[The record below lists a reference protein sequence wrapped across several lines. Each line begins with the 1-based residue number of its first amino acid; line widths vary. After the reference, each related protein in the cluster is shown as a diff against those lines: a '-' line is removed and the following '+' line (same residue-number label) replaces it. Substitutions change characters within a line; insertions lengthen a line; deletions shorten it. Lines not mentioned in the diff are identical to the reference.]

1 MRYLLQFHSF
11 QVAGT
16 NWPKLQYSIL
26 VTGISRFRVARVL
39 QNDPYVLAQ
48 VETLSHFQDEQYEE
62 FKDSKLDIEFGE
74 LVETFRKKAIN
85 LLELLDLSIPSV
97 AKLRVIFAVLPT
109 ICILLLI
116 SIDHFQKL
124 LESIPN
130 HQLADLISSIVN
142 ASFNEKLEILNAID
156 LKDRFSKAL
165 PLLLRQIEGLKMLQE
180 KQEQESRDVKKVK
193 TVF

>member
-1 MRYLLQFHSF
+1 M
-11 QVAGT
+11 
-16 NWPKLQYSIL
+16 QYSIL
-26 VTGISRFRVARVL
+26 VTGISRFRVARIL
-39 QNDPYVLAQ
+39 QDDPYVLAQ

-97 AKLRVIFAVLPT
+97 AKLRVSIAVLPT
-109 ICILLLI
+109 LCIMPIICIEQ
-116 SIDHFQKL
+116 FQKM

-130 HQLADLISSIVN
+130 HQLADLMSSIVN

-180 KQEQESRDVKKVK
+180 KQEQESRDVKKV
-193 TVF
+193 

>member
-39 QNDPYVLAQ
+39 QDDPYVLAQ

-116 SIDHFQKL
+116 SIDHFQKM

-180 KQEQESRDVKKVK
+180 KQEQESRDVKKV
-193 TVF
+193 

>member
-180 KQEQESRDVKKVK
+180 KQEQESRDVKKV
-193 TVF
+193 

>member
-39 QNDPYVLAQ
+39 QDDPYVLAQ

-97 AKLRVIFAVLPT
+97 AKLRVMFAVLPT
-109 ICILLLI
+109 LCIMQII
-116 SIDHFQKL
+116 SIDHFQKM

-180 KQEQESRDVKKVK
+180 KQEQESRDVKKV
-193 TVF
+193 